1 MNRFTA
7 PVAEPA
13 EPAEPAAPSE
23 PDRSDPAEATSGRRL
38 LWGVDA
44 DAVATLCS
52 MRIEIPSELLRPT
65 GSAFT
70 GHDAVADTAVIHRLT
85 VITPAVGLELP
96 ADRVDDA
103 AELAAH
109 AADADIRIGAVV
121 PDVAARPGRPLP
133 LCHPDADLAQRAL
146 LTLRRA
152 AALAVDLDARRF
164 VVRLHTG
171 APYPG
176 AGETQRRLDRLADV
190 LSGVRRQLPAS
201 MQLVVEYSVDDP
213 FPVRRATPDWQ
224 TASWL
229 AAAAGPGTKVLLDP
243 VPVAD
248 EDPELSI
255 TTLRAAD
262 RLAGLR
268 LGAAGPFALF
278 LAMVDAAEGGVLVR
292 GRRCPVPFALR
303 LPPGERPG
311 IETALR
317 TVAAVQE
324 AAAKAMLLDR
334 AALRAAQAV
343 GDVEAATEVLLTAY
357 ETDASPLLTA
367 VRAALGGPA
376 DTLAAYRELCRD
388 THRAVE
394 RQRSL
399 LRAALRLGAEPP
411 EVGSDDR
418 IGAGPPGGRVVGAGL
433 WGLRGV
439 G

>member
-1 MNRFTA
+1 MNRTTA
-7 PVAEPA
+7 TAAEP
-13 EPAEPAAPSE
+13 ER
-23 PDRSDPAEATSGRRL
+23 PDPPDPTTGRRL

-52 MRIEIPSELLRPT
+52 MRMEIPSELLR
-65 GSAFT
+65 SADHPFT
-70 GHDAVADTAVIHRLT
+70 GHDAVADTSVLHRLT
-85 VITPAVGLELP
+85 ALTPEVGLELP

-109 AADADIRIGAVV
+109 ASDADVRIGAVL

-152 AALAVDLDARRF
+152 AALAADLGARRF

-176 AGETQRRLDRLADV
+176 AAESQRRLGRLAEV
-190 LSGVRRQLPAS
+190 LAGLRRQLPPET
-201 MQLVVEYSVDDP
+201 QLAIDYSVGDP

-224 TASWL
+224 TASGL

-248 EDPELSI
+248 EDPVLSI

-268 LGAAGPFALF
+268 IRAGDPFALF
-278 LAMVDAAEGGVLVR
+278 LAMIDAAEGGALVR

-303 LPPGERPG
+303 RSPGDRAG

-317 TVAAVQE
+317 TVGAVQE

-334 AALRAAQAV
+334 AAWRAAQAAE
-343 GDVEAATEVLLTAY
+343 DVEAATEVLLAAY

-367 VRAALGGPA
+367 VRAALGVPA
-376 DTLAAYRELCRD
+376 DTVAAYRELCRD

-399 LRAALRLGAEPP
+399 LRAALRLGAEPSTA
-411 EVGSDDR
+411 GSDDR
-418 IGAGPPGGRVVGAGL
+418 FGAGPPNGRVVAAGR
-433 WGLRGV
+433 WDVRGLRGV